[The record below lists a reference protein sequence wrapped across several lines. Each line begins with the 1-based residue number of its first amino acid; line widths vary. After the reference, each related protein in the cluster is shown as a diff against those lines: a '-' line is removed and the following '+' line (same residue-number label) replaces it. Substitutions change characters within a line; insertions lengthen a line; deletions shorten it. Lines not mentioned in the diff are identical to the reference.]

1 MAVRMCT
8 GSIARL
14 SDGQVDISGHKRYR
28 FADILIDEDQ
38 RVVFVEGREV
48 EVQPLVFDLLAY
60 LIRNRDRAVSKQE
73 LQDVIWPGMFM
84 SETVLSHTVMKARK
98 TVGDDAQNQSVI
110 KTLHGHGYRFIA
122 QLEADE
128 SEAPEFSKPASVV
141 QKSAAPGKRPVLWRV
156 NGTWALV
163 VLALLVAIIYLID
176 SGFFDQVPKLDRESA
191 EGVSIAVLPF
201 TNLSDDKGSEYF
213 SDGLSEEIMSRLARV
228 SGLLVVARTSAFSFK
243 GSNKDSR
250 TITNE
255 LKVSH
260 LIDGSVRKDG
270 DRLRVNAQLI
280 DSGGFQVWSK
290 TYTGVLEDVF
300 SLQDTIANDIV
311 SQVRPS
317 LPVDTLEDPIET
329 VPPTRNLEA
338 YELVLRGNFHLQRRN
353 EGPIKRSIGLF
364 EEAILLDDRYGDAY
378 VGLATAHALLPFY
391 SYETPEESFRSAM
404 ATIEKGSQFDP
415 SVPIKAS
422 GIKSFILYNS
432 QWSWIDSENGFRQA
446 LDYTPDNAEVL
457 QWYSLFLS
465 STGRFA
471 DSLLVAER
479 AQQLD
484 PLSPVVNHRLALAHL
499 WANNDDEALRYFER
513 ARELGMPSASIPGAY
528 IILMLRNGE
537 YEKAK
542 QVLGGVQRMLGLGSY
557 WLDSFFAALED
568 PKLVPAAV
576 AAVEKVAENGDVPRL
591 YIYPIWTYLQQDDR
605 ALDAAFDLVQDPPNF
620 NTEFLFSR
628 ESAVLRA
635 NPRFEQLVQT
645 IGLRRYWEEF
655 EWPDTCQPA
664 GESVVCN

>member
-1 MAVRMCT
+1 MV
-8 GSIARL
+8 
-14 SDGQVDISGHKRYR
+14 
-28 FADILIDEDQ
+28 
-38 RVVFVEGREV
+38 VEGREV

-110 KTLHGHGYRFIA
+110 KTLHGHGYRFVA

-128 SEAPEFSKPASVV
+128 SVVPEFSRPASTGQESVE
-141 QKSAAPGKRPVLWRV
+141 PGKRSRPWRF
-156 NGTWALV
+156 NGIWALL
-163 VLALLVAIIYLID
+163 VLALLVVVSYLIG
-176 SGFFDQVPKLDRESA
+176 SRIFDQAPKLDREPVA
-191 EGVSIAVLPF
+191 GVSIAVLPF
-201 TNLSDDKGSEYF
+201 TNLSDDIGSEYF
-213 SDGLSEEIMSRLARV
+213 SDGLSEEIMNRLARV

-243 GSNKDSR
+243 GTNKDSR

-270 DRLRVNAQLI
+270 DRLRVIAQLI
-280 DSGGFQVWSK
+280 DSSGYQIWSK

-300 SLQDTIANDIV
+300 SLQDIIANDIV

-317 LPVDTLEDPIET
+317 LPVDTQEDPIET
-329 VPPTRNLEA
+329 VPPTHDLEA

-353 EGPIKRSIGLF
+353 EGPLKRSIGLF
-364 EEAILLDDRYGDAY
+364 EEAISLDDRYGDAY

-391 SYETPEESFRSAM
+391 SYETQEESFSSAM
-404 ATIEKGSQFDP
+404 ATIEKGAQFDS

-422 GIKSFILYNS
+422 GIKSFMLYNS

-457 QWYSLFLS
+457 QWYSLFLG
-465 STGRFA
+465 STGRFE
-471 DSLLVAER
+471 DSLLVAKR

-484 PLSPVVNHRLALAHL
+484 PLSPVVNHRLAIAHL
-499 WANNDDEALRYFER
+499 WVNNDDEALRYFER
-513 ARELGMPSASIPGAY
+513 AKEFGMPSWSIPGAY

-537 YEKAK
+537 YEKPR
-542 QVLGGVQRMLGLGSY
+542 QVLAGVLRMLGLGSY
-557 WLDSFFAALED
+557 WLDAFFVALED
-568 PKLVPAAV
+568 PKLVPSAV
-576 AAVEKVAENGDVPRL
+576 AAVEKAAENGDIPRL
-591 YIYPIWTYLQQDDR
+591 YLYPIWTYLQQDDR
-605 ALDAAFDLVQDPPNF
+605 ALDAAFNLVQDPSKKF

-635 NPRFEQLVQT
+635 NPRFAQLVQT

-655 EWPDTCQPA
+655 EWPDMCQPA
-664 GESVVCN
+664 GESIVCN

>member
-1 MAVRMCT
+1 V
-8 GSIARL
+8 G
-14 SDGQVDISGHKRYR
+14 ISGHKRYR
-28 FADILIDEDQ
+28 FADILIDEDI
-38 RVVFVEGREV
+38 RVVVVEGREV

-98 TVGDDAQNQSVI
+98 TVGDDAQNQSII

-128 SEAPEFSKPASVV
+128 SEAPEFSKPASVGQESV
-141 QKSAAPGKRPVLWRV
+141 ESGNHPGPWRFNRGWAFLVL
-156 NGTWALV
+156 TLLV
-163 VLALLVAIIYLID
+163 VVSYLIG
-176 SGFFDQVPKLDRESA
+176 SAFFTQASKLDREPVA
-191 EGVSIAVLPF
+191 GVSIAVLPF
-201 TNLSDDKGSEYF
+201 TNLNDDKGSEYF
-213 SDGLSEEIMSRLARV
+213 SDGLSEEIMNRLASV

-243 GSNKDSR
+243 GTNKDSR
-250 TITNE
+250 TITKE

-280 DSGGFQVWSK
+280 DSSGYQVWSK

-300 SLQDTIANDIV
+300 SLQDIIANDIV
-311 SQVRPS
+311 AQVRPS
-317 LPVDTLEDPIET
+317 LPVDTQEDPIET
-329 VPPTRNLEA
+329 VPPTHDLEA

-353 EGPIKRSIGLF
+353 EGPLKRSIGLF
-364 EEAILLDDRYGDAY
+364 EEAISLDDRYGDAY

-391 SYETPEESFRSAM
+391 SYETPEESFSSAM
-404 ATIEKGSQFDP
+404 ATIEKGAQFDS

-432 QWSWIDSENGFRQA
+432 QWSWIASENGFRQA

-457 QWYSLFLS
+457 QWYSLFLG
-465 STGRFA
+465 STGRFE

-484 PLSPVVNHRLALAHL
+484 PLSPVVNHRLAIAHL

-513 ARELGMPSASIPGAY
+513 AREFGMPSTSIPGAY

-537 YEKAK
+537 YEKPR
-542 QVLGGVQRMLGLGSY
+542 QVLAGVQRMLGLDSY
-557 WLDSFFAALED
+557 WLDVFFLALED
-568 PKLVPAAV
+568 PKLVPSAV
-576 AAVEKVAENGDVPRL
+576 AAVEKAAENGDVPRL
-591 YIYPIWTYLQQDDR
+591 YLYPIWTYLQQDDR
-605 ALDAAFDLVQDPPNF
+605 ALDVAFDLVEDPPNF

-635 NPRFEQLVQT
+635 NPRFEQLVHT

-664 GESVVCN
+664 GDSVVCN